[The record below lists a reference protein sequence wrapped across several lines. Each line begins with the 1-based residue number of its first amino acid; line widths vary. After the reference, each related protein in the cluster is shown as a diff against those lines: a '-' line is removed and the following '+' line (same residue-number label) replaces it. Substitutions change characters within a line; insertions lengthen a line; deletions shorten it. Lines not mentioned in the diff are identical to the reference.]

1 MSVTK
6 PMKLIRFMML
16 NICVNICVC
25 ANGVV
30 LMAPSAHVKGKMK
43 MICDDFAHE
52 QVGVCGSLPT
62 G

>member
-1 MSVTK
+1 
-6 PMKLIRFMML
+6 MML
-16 NICVNICVC
+16 NICVC
-25 ANGVV
+25 ANDVV

-52 QVGVCGSLPT
+52 QEGVCGSLHI